1 MDQDIIA
8 INLAAVE
15 SHFHNE
21 ALNEV
26 EKALEGF
33 TDDIQWGSGNPDGL
47 NVSLR
52 GKKGEVGDYY
62 RRMFASMGDVKFQG
76 LQRFATEDRVV
87 DDSIVTF
94 QVISEGFW
102 NFQGKPLPVGQ
113 KVEMRLVHIFE
124 MRDGK
129 IAKETYFDMVGLPGG
144 IAHV

>member
-15 SHFHNE
+15 SHFQHE

-52 GKKGEVGDYY
+52 GKKGRWEITTVGCLH
-62 RRMFASMGDVKFQG
+62 Q
-76 LQRFATEDRVV
+76 
-87 DDSIVTF
+87 
-94 QVISEGFW
+94 W
-102 NFQGKPLPVGQ
+102 
-113 KVEMRLVHIFE
+113 
-124 MRDGK
+124 
-129 IAKETYFDMVGLPGG
+129 ET
-144 IAHV
+144 